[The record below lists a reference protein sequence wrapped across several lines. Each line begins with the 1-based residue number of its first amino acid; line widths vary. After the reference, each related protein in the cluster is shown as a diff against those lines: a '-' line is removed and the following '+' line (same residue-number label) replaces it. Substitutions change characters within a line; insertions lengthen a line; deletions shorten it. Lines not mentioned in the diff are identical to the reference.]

1 VGSSKGIVQT
11 MESTYWLARGILK
24 PSLGLWFRWHI
35 EGLERIP
42 KSGPAI
48 LAVNHI
54 AYLDPFAAAY
64 VVDSA
69 GRRPRFLAKSELF
82 QDKRIAWILRGANQI
97 EVKRGTEA
105 APMAL
110 DHAFAALEKGEV
122 VVIFP
127 EGTITT
133 HTDLS
138 PMEARTGIARLAL
151 GSGVEVLPMAV
162 WGTANVWG
170 KGYAKRWWP
179 RQELCV
185 RVGGPMRPSGSID
198 DPTAWKAAG
207 AEIMGEIGRLVASLR
222 PVIPDRR
229 RPKKEAA

>member
-1 VGSSKGIVQT
+1 
-11 MESTYWLARGILK
+11 MESTYWIAKGILK
-24 PSLGLWFRWHI
+24 PSLKLWFRWHI
-35 EGLERIP
+35 EGLEKIP
-42 KSGPAI
+42 KQGPAI

-69 GRRPRFLAKSELF
+69 KRRPRFLAKSELF
-82 QDKRIAWILRGANQI
+82 QDKRIAWILRGAKQI
-97 EVKRGTEA
+97 EVRRGTEA

-110 DHAFAALEKGEV
+110 DKAFEALKDGEV

-133 HTDLS
+133 NQDLS

-151 GSGVEVLPMAV
+151 GSGVPVIPVGV
-162 WGTANVWG
+162 WGTANIWG

-179 RQELCV
+179 RQDLCV
-185 RVGGPMRPSGSID
+185 RLGDPIQPSGSID
-198 DPTAWKAAG
+198 DPGTWKAAG
-207 AEIMGEIGRLVASLR
+207 AEVMEEIARLVASLR

>member
-1 VGSSKGIVQT
+1 
-11 MESTYWLARGILK
+11 MEPTYLMAKWILK
-24 PSLGLWFRWHI
+24 PSLNLWFRWNI
-35 EGLERIP
+35 EGVEKIP
-42 KSGPAI
+42 KEGAAI

-64 VVDSA
+64 LVDAA

-82 QDKRIAWILRGANQI
+82 QDKRIAWILRGAGQI
-97 EVKRGTEA
+97 EVKRGTES

-110 DHAFAALEKGEV
+110 DRAFDALRGGEV

-133 HTDLS
+133 HPDLS
-138 PMEARTGIARLAL
+138 PMEARTGIVRLAL
-151 GSGVEVLPMAV
+151 GSGVPVIPVAV
-162 WGTANVWG
+162 WGTANIWG

-179 RQELCV
+179 RQDLCI
-185 RVGGPMRPSGSID
+185 RVGDPMRPSGSIE
-198 DPTAWKAAG
+198 DPTTWKAAG
-207 AEIMGEIGRLVASLR
+207 AQIMEEISRLVASLR

>member
-1 VGSSKGIVQT
+1 
-11 MESTYWLARGILK
+11 MEWTYWIAKGILK
-24 PSLGLWFRWHI
+24 PFLWLWFRWHI

-42 KSGPAI
+42 KEGPI
-48 LAVNHI
+48 IIAVNHI
-54 AYLDPFAAAY
+54 AYLDPLAAAY
-64 VVDSA
+64 VVDAA
-69 GRRPRFLAKSELF
+69 GRHPRFFAKSELF
-82 QDKRIAWILRGANQI
+82 QDKRIAWILRGAKQI
-97 EVKRGTEA
+97 EVKRGTAA

-110 DHAFAALEKGEV
+110 DHAFAALAKGEA

-133 HTDLS
+133 NPDLS
-138 PMEARTGIARLAL
+138 PMEARSGIARLAL
-151 GSGVEVLPMAV
+151 GSGVPVLPVAV

-185 RVGGPMRPSGSID
+185 RVGEPMDLTGSVD
-198 DPTAWKAAG
+198 DPSTWKAAG
-207 AEIMGEIGRLVASLR
+207 AEIMDQIGRLVASLR

>member
-1 VGSSKGIVQT
+1 
-11 MESTYWLARGILK
+11 MEPTYWIAKGILK
-24 PSLGLWFRWHI
+24 PFLWLWFRWNI
-35 EGLERIP
+35 EGVEKIP
-42 KSGPAI
+42 RKGPVI
-48 LAVNHI
+48 LAINHI

-64 VVDSA
+64 LVNEA
-69 GRRPRFLAKSELF
+69 KRRPRFLAKSELF
-82 QDKRIAWILRGANQI
+82 QDKRIAWILRGAKQI

-110 DHAFAALEKGEV
+110 DKAFQALKDGEV

-127 EGTITT
+127 EGTITKNP
-133 HTDLS
+133 DLS
-138 PMEARTGIARLAL
+138 PMEARTGIVRLAL
-151 GSGVEVLPMAV
+151 GSGVPVIPVGV

-179 RQELCV
+179 RQDLCL
-185 RVGGPMRPSGSID
+185 RVGDPIQLSGSID
-198 DPTAWKAAG
+198 DPGTWKAAG
-207 AEIMGEIGRLVASLR
+207 AEIMEAIARLVASLR